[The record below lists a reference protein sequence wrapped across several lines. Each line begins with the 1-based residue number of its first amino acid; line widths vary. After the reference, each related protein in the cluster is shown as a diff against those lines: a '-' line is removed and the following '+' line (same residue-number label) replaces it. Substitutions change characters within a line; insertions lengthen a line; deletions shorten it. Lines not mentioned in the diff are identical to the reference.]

1 METLKYFAQ
10 LHENTLI
17 YGFTDMR
24 VAGRLHEKCTN
35 EHKEPRFYI
44 IVVNLSLLPEKFR
57 IMDPPYYNVSTTNI
71 TNSILFEFL
80 FYFDMD
86 LE

>member
-17 YGFTDMR
+17 YGFTDMQ

-35 EHKEPRFYI
+35 EHEEPRFYI
-44 IVVNLSLLPEKFR
+44 IVVNLSLLPQKIR
-57 IMDPPYYNVSTTNI
+57 NMDPPILIVEACYVIVLNST
-71 TNSILFEFL
+71 
-80 FYFDMD
+80 D
-86 LE
+86 

>member
-1 METLKYFAQ
+1 MKHLVHVDDYNIDILNCGNSQYIAQ

-35 EHKEPRFYI
+35 EHEEPRFYI
-44 IVVNLSLLPEKFR
+44 IVVNLSLLPQKFR
-57 IMDPPYYNVSTTNI
+57 IMDPPNTGQG
-71 TNSILFEFL
+71 
-80 FYFDMD
+80 
-86 LE
+86 